1 MAKNAQQR
9 SRGPPQSWP
18 SIPAITVM
26 VVDFLDQQRGIAT
39 A

>member
-9 SRGPPQSWP
+9 SRGPPQPWP
-18 SIPAITVM
+18 SMRAITAIG
-26 VVDFLDQQRGIAT
+26 VDFLDQQRGIAT